1 MKRVI
6 CYANLNCF
14 NSPDNVT
21 DEHMQK
27 FFVEALREMP
37 NRHALEVVDII
48 VDRDAPDVYY
58 KQREGWQKLLEIC
71 KNDVVDTIIVPTVQM
86 VVQGIVDIVELFR
99 DMRSTYDC
107 DLYFM
112 YEQIAS
118 SDNEREMQLQFF
130 ALIEE
135 HKINLKKTERKLR
148 GHFYNATQ
156 TNREIS
162 AVPVL
167 LDNKVYEKAERFAR
181 NYCCDPQSLMHCFF
195 EEATKEKNHKLFEK
209 IMGWEDVELSSRRH
223 LRGL

>member
-6 CYANLNCF
+6 CYANLNSF

-21 DEHMQK
+21 DEHMRK

-37 NRHALEVVDII
+37 NRPALEVVDIV
-48 VDRDAPDVYY
+48 VDRYAPDVYY
-58 KQREGWQKLLEIC
+58 KKREGWQKLLEIC

-86 VVQGIVDIVELFR
+86 VTKGIVDIVELFR

-118 SDNEREMQLQFF
+118 SKQESEMQLNFF
-130 ALIEE
+130 AVVEE
-135 HKINLKKTERKLR
+135 EKNNLKKAERKLR
-148 GHFYNATQ
+148 GQFYDATQ
-156 TNREIS
+156 INREIS

-181 NYCCDPQSLMHCFF
+181 DYGCDVQSLLHYFF
-195 EEATKEKNHKLFEK
+195 EEATKEKNQKLFKK
-209 IMGWEDVELSSRRH
+209 IMGWEDVE
-223 LRGL
+223 